1 MYLEV
6 HRPLSA
12 ANDTTLLHLLD
23 PFGICSQSGLCIY
36 LCVFIISVFVC
47 VYLLLR
53 YTGQCLLQTFPLCC
67 ILLTYF
73 DQDFCNETMM
83 VMMMTSKIMKTATVV
98 TNMMVVIMIEISDFW
113 TRCKG
118 AQTFEK
124 LQALK
129 VSAQADSAEK
139 VLKLLS
145 NLYS

>member
-1 MYLEV
+1 MYSFV
-6 HRPLSA
+6 
-12 ANDTTLLHLLD
+12 
-23 PFGICSQSGLCIY
+23 CIY
-36 LCVFIISVFVC
+36 YQCICLCVSIIHVLFVFIIHVFVC

-53 YTGQCLLQTFPLCC
+53 YTGQCLLQTFPLYCL
-67 ILLTYF
+67 LLTYF

-98 TNMMVVIMIEISDFW
+98 TNMIVMIVIEIADFW

-129 VSAQADSAEK
+129 VSAQANSDEK
-139 VLKLLS
+139 VL
-145 NLYS
+145 NF

>member
-1 MYLEV
+1 
-6 HRPLSA
+6 
-12 ANDTTLLHLLD
+12 
-23 PFGICSQSGLCIY
+23 
-36 LCVFIISVFVC
+36 
-47 VYLLLR
+47 
-53 YTGQCLLQTFPLCC
+53 
-67 ILLTYF
+67 
-73 DQDFCNETMM
+73 M

-98 TNMMVVIMIEISDFW
+98 TNMIVMIMIEIADFW

-129 VSAQADSAEK
+129 VSAQANSDEK

>member
-73 DQDFCNETMM
+73 DQDFCNGDDDDTKDNEDGNNNDKYDGDDDNRE
-83 VMMMTSKIMKTATVV
+83 SLL
-98 TNMMVVIMIEISDFW
+98 EIADFC
-113 TRCKG
+113 TR
-118 AQTFEK
+118 
-124 LQALK
+124 
-129 VSAQADSAEK
+129 
-139 VLKLLS
+139 
-145 NLYS
+145 